1 MKKMTPLKL
10 VFATGN
16 KGKLR
21 EAREIL
27 GPRFQVE
34 SPLEEGIAGE
44 AEETGST
51 LEENSLLKAKYVAS
65 RLPQDVICFA
75 DDSGLEVDALGGEPG
90 VYTARYAGPQC
101 DFDDNM
107 DKLLRELAS
116 KGDVARTARFVCVV
130 TLIYNGV
137 ISQFKGTLEG
147 TIAYEKR
154 GDKGFG
160 YDPVFIPNDYPTLTL
175 AQIGEEVKNTI
186 SHRYKALC
194 AMREA
199 LVAE

>member
-1 MKKMTPLKL
+1 MTTPLKL

-27 GPRFQVE
+27 GPGFQVE
-34 SPLEEGIAGE
+34 SPQQEGINGE

-51 LEENSLLKAKYVAS
+51 LEENSLLKAQYVAS
-65 RLPQDVICFA
+65 RLPQDAICFA
-75 DDSGLEVDALGGEPG
+75 DDSGLEVDALGGAPG

-101 DFDDNM
+101 DFNANM
-107 DKLLRELAS
+107 DKLLKELAQ
-116 KGDVARTARFVCVV
+116 KGDVPRTARFVCVV
-130 TLIYNGV
+130 TLICHSEV
-137 ISQFKGTLEG
+137 HQFKGILEG
-147 TIAYEKR
+147 TIAYEKM

-160 YDPVFIPNDYPTLTL
+160 YDPVFIPNDYPNLTL
-175 AQIGEEVKNTI
+175 AQIGEKLKNTI
-186 SHRYKALC
+186 SHRYRALS
-194 AMREA
+194 AMCEK